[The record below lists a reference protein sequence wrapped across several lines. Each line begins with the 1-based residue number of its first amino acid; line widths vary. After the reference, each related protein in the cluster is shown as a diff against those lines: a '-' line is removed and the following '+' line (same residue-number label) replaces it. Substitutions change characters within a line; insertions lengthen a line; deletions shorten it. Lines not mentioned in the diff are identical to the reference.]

1 MKTNISNDMKRY
13 NHLLKELD
21 TVYHEMSLKLGL
33 SDSAMIILYTICENG
48 DSCLLQEIC
57 HQSGISKQTINSAIR
72 KLEAEGIVRLEAAD
86 AKKKKVYLTQSGI
99 ELAESTAFK
108 IIEAEN
114 DVFAS
119 WQKDDVEKYLAL
131 TEKFLSDLKERGKDI

>member
-1 MKTNISNDMKRY
+1 MK
-13 NHLLKELD
+13 
-21 TVYHEMSLKLGL
+21 
-33 SDSAMIILYTICENG
+33 
-48 DSCLLQEIC
+48 
-57 HQSGISKQTINSAIR
+57 
-72 KLEAEGIVRLEAAD
+72 GIVRLEAAD
-86 AKKKKVYLTQSGI
+86 AKKKKVYLTQRGI

>member
-86 AKKKKVYLTQSGI
+86 AKKKKVYLTQRGI

>member
-57 HQSGISKQTINSAIR
+57 QQSGISKQTINSAIR
-72 KLEAEGIVRLEAAD
+72 KLEAQGIVRLEAAD
-86 AKKKKVYLTQSGI
+86 AKKKKVYLTQRGI